1 MKYASLPVIVKPNAG
16 LPVQR
21 DGHTCYDVLPET
33 FAAYMQK
40 IAGTGACIIGGCCGT
55 TPIYPGH
62 DGEMPGMKILPVTE
76 KNDTIVSS
84 YGSAV
89 FLGNGSKI
97 IGERIN
103 PTGKKRFK
111 QALKEHDLEYIMR
124 EGSPAGLRRPSLM

>member
-1 MKYASLPVIVKPNAG
+1 IVN
-16 LPVQR
+16 
-21 DGHTCYDVLPET
+21 
-33 FAAYMQK
+33 
-40 IAGTGACIIGGCCGT
+40 TGACIIGGCCGT
-55 TPIYPGH
+55 TPDHIRAMT
-62 DGEMPGMKILPVTE
+62 EKCRGMKILPVTE
-76 KNDTIVSS
+76 KNHTIVSS

-124 EGSPAGLRRPSLM
+124 EGITQQDCGAHILDVNTGLPDIDET